1 MPEQFMNLRYHV
13 AEATAGGDD
22 ESSGPVTSIRGV
34 RKAGSRGSGNFG
46 PANFGPTP
54 FEGGF
59 SSDEAAARSYLET
72 IMQRDKRPVMR
83 SLSSPASPEVVPDL
97 KMVGVQDIPQTK
109 TRLVRFEQT
118 QSRIPIFGSLAVVE
132 LDRNREL
139 VSVDAELAKVG
150 SISPL
155 ANISAVDAVK
165 AIATLA
171 QVDAAQLQQVDAPE
185 LTYFF
190 LNTPPGSWH
199 LAYFVKNVPAA
210 PRPVADETASPA
222 WRGHG
227 LGKSP
232 RTLHPIMN
240 YLVDAHSGDVIFY
253 YPAAPTA
260 GAGPGLVKLR
270 GNDEDGVVQQFYG
283 RQNGNGFELFDPFH
297 SIQTYDLNR
306 ADIQGAVLPVTAVT
320 SAVSDFQTTNTAA
333 VAAHVYATAVNQFY
347 KAVLSRD
354 GIDDKG
360 MTLVSVVNTTYAAD
374 EPPPEWHNAV
384 WYDNRMWYG
393 QASEGGRFRS
403 YARFLDVIAHELT
416 HGVTQ
421 YTCSLVYEGQSGA
434 LNESFSDIFGIF
446 IKNWFDKKWDSP
458 KDWSWEIGSGLGTNG
473 LPLRDLS
480 APSRT
485 GDPEHM
491 NNFVQTRADSGGV
504 HTNSNIHNKA
514 AYNLITAKDTNG
526 QYLFHPEELAILYYL
541 CLSRLNSQANFSK
554 VLNVLID
561 VANTF
566 YAGDATER
574 ATNTGAIR
582 TAYAAVGI
590 Q

>member
-1 MPEQFMNLRYHV
+1 MNLRYHV
-13 AEATAGGDD
+13 AEATPSGRD
-22 ESSGPVTSIRGV
+22 ETIDAIPSLRSV
-34 RKAGSRGSGNFG
+34 RNWARLT
-46 PANFGPTP
+46 NFGPTP
-54 FEGGF
+54 VEGGF

-72 IMQRDKRPVMR
+72 IMQHDNRPVMR
-83 SLSSPASPEVVPDL
+83 SLSSPMSPEVVPNL
-97 KMVGVQDIPQTK
+97 KIVSVQDIPQTK

-118 QSRIPIFGSLAVVE
+118 QSRIPIFGSMAVVE
-132 LDRNREL
+132 LDRNRKL
-139 VSVDAELAKVG
+139 VSVDAELAKVS

-155 ANISAVDAVK
+155 TNISATDAVK

-171 QVDAAQLQQVDAPE
+171 QMDPAQLQHIDAPE

-190 LNTPPGSWH
+190 LDTPPASWH
-199 LAYFVKNVPAA
+199 LAYFVKNVPAV
-210 PRPVADETASPA
+210 PRSVADEMASPA

-260 GAGPGLVKLR
+260 SASPGPQIPVRLR

-283 RQNGNGFELFDPFH
+283 RQNGNGFEMFDPFH

-306 ADIQGAVLPVTAVT
+306 ADIEGAVLPVNTVS
-320 SAVSDFQTTNTAA
+320 SAVSDFHTSNTAA
-333 VAAHVYATAVNQFY
+333 VTAHVYATAVNQFY
-347 KAVLSRD
+347 KAILSRD

-393 QASEGGRFRS
+393 QALESGRFRS
-403 YARFLDVIAHELT
+403 YARFLDIIAHELT
-416 HGVTQ
+416 HGVTE
-421 YTCSLVYEGQSGA
+421 YTCGLVYEGQPGA

-446 IKNWFDKKWDSP
+446 IKNWFDKKWDSQ
-458 KDWSWEIGSGLGTNG
+458 KDWSWEIGSGLGKNG

-485 GDPEHM
+485 GDPDHM
-491 NNFVQTRADSGGV
+491 NTFVQTRADYGGV

-514 AYNLITAKDTNG
+514 AYNLITAKDANS
-526 QYLFHPEELAILYYL
+526 QYLFDPQELAVLYYL
-541 CLSRLNSQANFSK
+541 CLSRLNSQANFTK
-554 VLNVLID
+554 VVNVLID
-561 VANTF
+561 VANTY

-574 ATNTGAIR
+574 LTKTSAIR
-582 TAYAAVGI
+582 RAYAAVGI